1 MDGIQNVVKRV
12 IPFLAASGVKTEST
26 KVHPM
31 VSLGKYCNHRSWVV
45 PPTFRFWWVVLG
57 FRFTPRVSSL
67 ARNISQPL
75 DHSIRPVA
83 LAASEVESLR
93 HLDFYLSD
101 SLLDPRFLSLCCLSN
116 FLLLE
121 SVGQLPTRGREN
133 RSFVWFAWAS
143 SVLEDSIRRCS
154 PSSRS
159 KCWRFAWTHLDKM
172 FAS

>member
-12 IPFLAASGVKTEST
+12 IPFVAASGVKTEST

-75 DHSIRPVA
+75 DHSIRPVPTCRFGSRVPGPPGFFTCPTRSFTHA
-83 LAASEVESLR
+83 FCRLLLIKLPTPRVSGVVAYSQPRKSVLHLVCLGILRVGGLNTAMFPFEPVQVLAVCL
-93 HLDFYLSD
+93 D
-101 SLLDPRFLSLCCLSN
+101 SL
-116 FLLLE
+116 
-121 SVGQLPTRGREN
+121 G
-133 RSFVWFAWAS
+133 
-143 SVLEDSIRRCS
+143 
-154 PSSRS
+154 
-159 KCWRFAWTHLDKM
+159 
-172 FAS
+172 